1 MDLNK
6 FSTEEL
12 QELSDNFNAIEKE
25 LKARKDKKNEAI
37 KLKVGDVY
45 FRDYEDN
52 IFIYKIDGVGK
63 RYTSYYEICLNKVQ
77 IEAYDSSFQISNS
90 DIKTYIPLG
99 DWHKIDKDIFDN
111 IFNLCEEY
119 SEKVNALHDELYKN
133 CMTHFNNR

>member
-12 QELSDNFNAIEKE
+12 QELSDNFIAIKKE

-45 FRDYEDN
+45 FSDYGDN
-52 IFIYKIDGVGK
+52 TFIYKIDRVGK
-63 RYTSYYEICLNKVQ
+63 QYTSYYEICLSKVQ

-90 DIKTYIPLG
+90 DIKTHIALG
-99 DWHKIDKDIFDN
+99 NWHKINKDIFDN

>member
-12 QELSDNFNAIEKE
+12 HELSDNFNAIEKE
-25 LKARKDKKNEAI
+25 LKARKDKKNESI
-37 KLKVGDVY
+37 KLKVGDAY
-45 FRDYEDN
+45 FRDYGGS
-52 IFIYKIDGVGK
+52 IFMYKIDKVGK

-77 IEAYDSSFQISNS
+77 IEIYDLTCEISNS
-90 DIKTYIPLG
+90 DIKTDIALG
-99 DWHKIDKDIFDN
+99 NWHKINKDIFDN

-133 CMTHFNNR
+133 CMMYFKNR

>member
-6 FSTEEL
+6 FTTEEL
-12 QELSDNFNAIEKE
+12 QELSDNFGAIKKE

-45 FRDYEDN
+45 FRDYGDST
-52 IFIYKIDGVGK
+52 FIYKIDKVGN
-63 RYTSYYEICLNKVQ
+63 RYTNCYEICLNKEQ
-77 IEAYDSSFQISNS
+77 IEIYDRAYEFENSN
-90 DIKTYIPLG
+90 IKTDIALG
-99 DWHKIDKDIFDN
+99 NWHKIDKDIFDN

-119 SEKVNALHDELYKN
+119 TKKVNTLHDELYKN

>member
-12 QELSDNFNAIEKE
+12 QELSDNFGAIKKE

-45 FRDYEDN
+45 FRDYGGST
-52 IFIYKIDGVGK
+52 FIYKIDKVGN
-63 RYTSYYEICLNKVQ
+63 RYTDCYIIGLNEAQ
-77 IEAYDSSFQISNS
+77 IEVHDGTYQISNS
-90 DIKTYIPLG
+90 DIKTDIALG
-99 DWHKIDKDIFDN
+99 NWHKINKDIFDD
-111 IFNLCEEY
+111 IVNLYDEY
-119 SEKVNALHDELYKN
+119 TEKVIALQNELYKN

>member
-12 QELSDNFNAIEKE
+12 QELSDNFNAIKKE

-37 KLKVGDVY
+37 KLKVGDAY
-45 FRDYEDN
+45 FRDYGDS
-52 IFIYKIDGVGK
+52 ILLYKIDKVNK
-63 RYTSYYEICLNKVQ
+63 EYTTCYEMCLNKRQ
-77 IEAYDSSFQISNS
+77 IETYDIACEISNS
-90 DIKTYIPLG
+90 DIKTYIALG
-99 DWHKIDKDIFDN
+99 NWHKINKDIFDN

-119 SEKVNALHDELYKN
+119 SEKVNTLHDELYKN

>member
-12 QELSDNFNAIEKE
+12 QELSDNFNAIKKE

-45 FRDYEDN
+45 FHDYAGSR
-52 IFIYKIDGVGK
+52 FIYKIDNVGK
-63 RYTSYYEICLNKVQ
+63 RYTNCYMVCLNEAQ
-77 IEAYDSSFQISNS
+77 IEVHNGTYQILNS

-133 CMTHFNNR
+133 CITYFNNR